1 MANISETQPPQWA
14 AAVKQIEVGEPVG
27 GGPAAPVNVQAKHLA
42 DRTGYLKKEIEDTQ
56 DRVGALEGKL
66 GDAQA
71 SDFLRRDDNL
81 ASVASA
87 ATARSNLGAAAS
99 NHTHP
104 VTSSLTDASETTC
117 ASARAVKTLN
127 DIKADKSAIPATM
140 TPVNNLASDSATSPL
155 AAAQGKVLKGM
166 IDTKADKSAIP
177 TVPASI
183 NHLASDSATSPL
195 AAAQGKALKR
205 MVDASASAVSTLRP
219 SVDRWLFVRAG
230 GFGDSTYTLPPG
242 GAWAYCVINPTREQS
257 TFQSK
262 RYGSA
267 GFLPGGG
274 TIDLPSN
281 NGVSYL
287 GFAWRIA

>member
-1 MANISETQPPQWA
+1 MANISEAQPPQWA

-27 GGPAAPVNVQAKHLA
+27 GGPTAPVNVQAKHLA

-56 DRVGALEGKL
+56 NRVGALEGKL

-71 SDFLRRDDNL
+71 SDFLRKDDNL

-127 DIKADKSAIPATM
+127 DIKADKSAIPTTV
-140 TPVNNLASDSATSPL
+140 TPVNNLTSDSATSPL

-177 TVPASI
+177 TVPAAI
-183 NHLASDSATSPL
+183 NHLASDSTTSPL
-195 AAAQGKALKR
+195 AAAQGKVLKG
-205 MVDASASAVSTLRP
+205 MIDTSASAVNTLRP
-219 SVDRWLFVRAG
+219 SVDRWVYLPSVITGGQRTISLPAG
-230 GFGDSTYTLPPG
+230 GTWAYFVVVEDYKQLAGGVAGVAPG
-242 GAWAYCVINPTREQS
+242 GTVILRKS
-257 TFQSK
+257 S
-262 RYGSA
+262 GSSQ
-267 GFLPGGG
+267 F
-274 TIDLPSN
+274 S
-281 NGVSYL
+281 S
-287 GFAWRIA
+287 FAWRIA

>member
-1 MANISETQPPQWA
+1 MANISETQPPQWV

-42 DRTGYLKKEIEDTQ
+42 DRTGYLKKEVEDTQ
-56 DRVGALEGKL
+56 GRVGALEGKL
-66 GDAQA
+66 GDMQA
-71 SDFLRRDDNL
+71 SDFLRKDDNL

-87 ATARSNLGAAAS
+87 ATARSNLGAAAL

-127 DIKADKSAIPATM
+127 DIKADKTAIPATV
-140 TPVNNLASDSATSPL
+140 TPVNNLASDSTTSPL

-177 TVPASI
+177 TVPAAI
-183 NHLASDSATSPL
+183 NHLASDSTISPL
-195 AAAQGKALKR
+195 AAAQGKALKKII
-205 MVDASASAVSTLRP
+205 DANNSAVDILRP
-219 SVDRWLFVRAG
+219 TAGRWILLVAKP
-230 GFGDSTYTLPPG
+230 TCYLPPG
-242 GAWAYCVINPTREQS
+242 GAWAYCLLNPRNDQYNNV
-257 TFQSK
+257 
-262 RYGSA
+262 YGYVGVA
-267 GFLPGGG
+267 PGGG
-274 TIDLPSN
+274 ALNVPN
-281 NGVSYL
+281 NNNIAYV